1 MLTIIQSTMNYE
13 TFETFLQVANEIKIQ
28 FKAITGAL
36 WKQIAAQRFIT
47 PCTL

>member
-13 TFETFLQVANEIKIQ
+13 TFETFLQVASEIKIQ

-36 WKQIAAQRFIT
+36 
-47 PCTL
+47 